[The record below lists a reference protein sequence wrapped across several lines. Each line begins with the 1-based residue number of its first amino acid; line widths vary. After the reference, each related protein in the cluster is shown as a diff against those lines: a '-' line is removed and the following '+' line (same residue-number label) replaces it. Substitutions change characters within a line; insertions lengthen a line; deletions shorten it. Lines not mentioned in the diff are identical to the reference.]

1 MDLNGLSGLC
11 RVCAKNQHAMFDL
24 FDESPNGLSLSEMFA
39 FCIQSTITEN
49 DDRPNKI
56 CSDCV
61 NNLKTAYDFHNLIKS
76 SEELFKQM
84 ILADE
89 IKSGDLSVPDSI
101 SDPILVNVDA
111 IEMFDYKSEPSESGQ
126 SYDNNSP
133 LESPSK
139 AKVLRKRKHRDFE
152 CHMCRW
158 RTQNYTN
165 LRTHMKEHKMAT
177 PNKCDI
183 CALWFSNAQFVN
195 HLCRGKSVD
204 CQYCPE
210 QFETTLTLLKHL
222 SVHEKR
228 NLHQCDQCA
237 KQFSMAFL
245 LECHKQ
251 QHNGIEK
258 PFVCDIC
265 KARFRFNFI
274 LKKHIQSHSN
284 ERREAFHFENLFT
297 NF

>member
-1 MDLNGLSGLC
+1 MDLSGLSGLC
-11 RVCAKNQHAMFDL
+11 RVCAKNQCEMFDL
-24 FDESPNGLSLSEMFA
+24 FDEFSNELRLSEMFA

-49 DDRPNKI
+49 DNRPNNI

-61 NNLKTAYDFHNLIKS
+61 NNLKIAFDFHNLIKS

-84 ILADE
+84 ISADG
-89 IKSGDLSVPDSI
+89 IKSENPSVSVSN

-111 IEMFDYKSEPSESGQ
+111 IEMFDYKSELSESSR
-126 SYDNNSP
+126 SYDNNGP

-139 AKVLRKRKHRDFE
+139 AKVFRKRKHRCFE

-158 RTQNYTN
+158 TTQNYNN

-204 CQYCPE
+204 CQYCSE
-210 QFETTLTLLKHL
+210 QFDTTLTLLKHL
-222 SVHEKR
+222 NGHEKR
-228 NLHQCDQCA
+228 NLHQCDQCT

-265 KARFRFNFI
+265 DARFRFNFI

-284 ERREAFHFENLFT
+284 ERRKTIHVISL
-297 NF
+297 